1 MTAGISSQEA
11 DRNVTVRAIIGIV
24 LSGLSGVMLLLSFP
38 PYGLWPLA
46 WFALVPA
53 LFAQHRLL
61 PAKWASLAPALY
73 SGIWLGPFMA
83 RLFGSE
89 FGPVFQYLG
98 VLIGILNFFLAKER
112 RFHELTGYRWFILQG
127 VINWV
132 GFEMARATIIPV
144 VATSAFVG
152 YTQATQAWVIQ
163 PVSIFSVYGL
173 NLVIMLVNF
182 ALAQGAMAWFD
193 RRWQPAGVVAVDGR
207 TTRRWLASMG
217 VTLVVWVGIG
227 LAILSSAPKDAPTV
241 RVGALRTGYLQPA
254 FLDEV
259 NTDQVRF
266 ETIAGQAREA
276 ARQGAQIL
284 YTSEMVINFDPQEE
298 YTEEFRALAKET
310 GAYMFITYAV
320 AKEGEPWR
328 NEAVL
333 LTPEG
338 EFLGVYGKYHTWG
351 IGEDPTPSAGVFPVF
366 DTPLGRLA
374 TMICHDANYTDVSRI
389 LARNGAQLIGAGFR
403 EFRGFGEQLW
413 TNATFRAV
421 ETHSSIVVTGAA
433 TVAAIIDPYGRQLAL
448 DVNHDGSRVTLVGDV
463 PLGSGNTPYLY
474 LGDWLGWISLAGY
487 VFFVVFQTVTEKK
500 AKKAAVEE
508 QAHAAS

>member
-1 MTAGISSQEA
+1 MTTITETQTRPTVF
-11 DRNVTVRAIIGIV
+11 DRSVALRMGLGVA
-24 LSGLSGVMLLLSFP
+24 LSVLSGVMLLLSFP
-38 PYGLWPLA
+38 PYGVWWLA
-46 WFALVPA
+46 WFALVPGV
-53 LFAQHRLL
+53 FAQHRLL

-73 SGIWLGPFMA
+73 SGIWLGPFLA

-89 FGPVFQYLG
+89 VGPVFQYLG

-112 RFHELTGYRWFILQG
+112 KFHELTGYRWFILQG

-132 GFEMARATIIPV
+132 GFEMVRATFIPV
-144 VATSAFVG
+144 IATSAFIG

-163 PVSIFSVYGL
+163 PASIFSVYGL
-173 NLVIMLVNF
+173 NLVIILVNF

-207 TTRRWLASMG
+207 ATRHWLAVMG
-217 VTLVVWVGIG
+217 VILVAWVSIS
-227 LAILSSAPKDAPTV
+227 LVILNSAPKDAPMV

-259 NTDQVRF
+259 NTDQIRF
-266 ETIAGQAREA
+266 ETIAEQAREA

-338 EFLGVYGKYHTWG
+338 EFLGVYGKFHTWG
-351 IGEDPTPSAGVFPVF
+351 IGEGPTPSAGVFPVF

-374 TMICHDANYTDVSRI
+374 TLICHDANYTDVSRI
-389 LARNGAQLIGAGFR
+389 LARNGAQLTAAAFR

-413 TNATFRAV
+413 TNVTFRAV
-421 ETHSSIVVTGAA
+421 ETRMSMVVTGAA
-433 TVAAIIDPYGRQLAL
+433 TVAAIIDPYGRQVAL
-448 DVNHDGSRVTLVGDV
+448 DVNRDGSRLTLVGDV

-487 VFFVVFQTVTEKK
+487 VFFVVFQIVVERR
-500 AKKAAVEE
+500 AKKAAK
-508 QAHAAS
+508 S